1 MDKNL
6 QALLYAAIG
15 TLTLLIVLGIAGHI
29 DLYC

>member
-15 TLTLLIVLGIAGHI
+15 TLTLLIILGIAGHI
-29 DLYC
+29 ELYY

>member
-15 TLTLLIVLGIAGHI
+15 TLTLLIVMGIAGHI
-29 DLYC
+29 ELYY